1 MILGKLKVKAI
12 YVKPDASARP
22 QCSYKVF
29 CACCAK
35 QQSGPGS
42 RSYANRELKECG
54 WTFDR
59 KRGGWRC
66 GVCSRT
72 DQATIAEVS
81 S

>member
-1 MILGKLKVKAI
+1 MKLGKLTI
-12 YVKPDASARP
+12 QSEYVKPDGGGHHR
-22 QCSYKVF
+22 YKVF
-29 CACCAK
+29 CACCAQ

-54 WTFDR
+54 WKYNR
-59 KRGGWRC
+59 ARGGWRC
-66 GVCSRT
+66 GVCSKT